1 MSSALYSKPY
11 MIHRVTESANEM
23 LGIGPNSSKGSK
35 SRLTDTARKIVSIV
49 LTDEMVREG

>member
-1 MSSALYSKPY
+1 

-35 SRLTDTARKIVSIV
+35 SRITDTGEKNSQYVNN
-49 LTDEMVREG
+49 TDEMVH